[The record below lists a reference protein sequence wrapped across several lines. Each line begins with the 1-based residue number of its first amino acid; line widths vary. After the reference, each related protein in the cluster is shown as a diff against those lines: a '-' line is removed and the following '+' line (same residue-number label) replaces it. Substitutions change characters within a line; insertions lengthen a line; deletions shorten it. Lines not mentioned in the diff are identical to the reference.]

1 MKQIVLDIYEITD
14 EEMKEQNLI
23 YKKRVKTYCYDTEK
37 IMDFAL
43 DEYKQHWKIGQ
54 IIEQEAKQCLKI

>member
-1 MKQIVLDIYEITD
+1 MKEIVIDIYEISD
-14 EEMKEQNLI
+14 EEMKEYNLI

-43 DEYKQHWKIGQ
+43 DEYKQHWKVGQ
-54 IIEQEAKQCLKI
+54 IIE